1 MNHQKIKW
9 IICQSID
16 QLTKIDLIIAFL
28 CLFSV
33 FSYLLVLPQ
42 YAQNLDAI
50 TAENTELQHEVKRS
64 IKQQDIQQV
73 SNKTLTGTALIEI
86 AKSYQYAE
94 VQVLDAKYD
103 PQNQQVQLQLQGEIG
118 NLIASTNDLK
128 QYQNIQLLSLS
139 LVQDDLKKQPHL
151 NIVWQVQE
159 QT

>member
-28 CLFSV
+28 CLFTV

-42 YAQNLDAI
+42 YAQNLDTI
-50 TAENTELQHEVKRS
+50 TAENAELQHEVKRS

-94 VQVLDAKYD
+94 VHILDAKYD
-103 PQNQQVQLQLQGEIG
+103 PQNQQVQLQLQGEISD
-118 NLIASTNDLK
+118 LVDTTNHLK
-128 QYQNIQLLSLS
+128 QYQNIQLLSLN
-139 LVQDDLKKQPHL
+139 LVQDDLKKQPNL
-151 NIVWQVQE
+151 NIIWQVQE
-159 QT
+159 ET

>member
-9 IICQSID
+9 IVCQAID

-42 YAQNLDAI
+42 YEQNMNAI
-50 TAENTELQHEVKRS
+50 TAENTELQHKVKRS

-118 NLIASTNDLK
+118 NLINTTNHLK

-139 LVQDDLKKQPHL
+139 LVQDDLKKQPNL
-151 NIVWQVQE
+151 NIIWQVQE
-159 QT
+159 QI

>member
-9 IICQSID
+9 IICQSIY

-28 CLFSV
+28 CFFSV

-42 YAQNLDAI
+42 YAQNLNTI
-50 TAENTELQHEVKRS
+50 TTENAELQREVKRN

-94 VQVLDAKYD
+94 VQVVDAKYD

-139 LVQDDLKKQPHL
+139 LVQDDLKKQPNL
-151 NIVWQVQE
+151 NVVWQVQE

>member
-9 IICQSID
+9 VVCQAID

-42 YAQNLDAI
+42 YEQNLDAI
-50 TAENTELQHEVKRS
+50 TVENAELQREVKRN

-73 SNKTLTGTALIEI
+73 SSKTLTGTALIEI

-94 VQVLDAKYD
+94 VQVLDSKYD
-103 PQNQQVQLQLQGEIG
+103 PQNQQVQLQLQGKIA
-118 NLIASTNDLK
+118 NLIDTTNDLK

-139 LVQDDLKKQPHL
+139 LVQDDLKKQPNL
-151 NIVWQVQE
+151 NVIWQVQE
-159 QT
+159 QI

>member
-28 CLFSV
+28 GLFSV

-42 YAQNLDAI
+42 YEQNLDAI
-50 TAENTELQHEVKRS
+50 TAENAELQREVKRN
-64 IKQQDIQQV
+64 IKQQDIQNIA
-73 SNKTLTGTALIEI
+73 SKTLTGTPLIEI
-86 AKSYQYAE
+86 SKSYQYANA
-94 VQVLDAKYD
+94 QVLDAKYD
-103 PQNQQVQLQLQGEIG
+103 PQNQQVQLQLQGEIS
-118 NLIASTNDLK
+118 NLIDTTNHLK

-139 LVQDDLKKQPHL
+139 LVQDDLKKQPNL
-151 NIVWQVQE
+151 NIIWQVQE

>member
-28 CLFSV
+28 CFFSV

-42 YAQNLDAI
+42 YAQNLNTI
-50 TAENTELQHEVKRS
+50 TTENAELQREVKRN

-94 VQVLDAKYD
+94 VQVVDAKYD

-139 LVQDDLKKQPHL
+139 LVQDDLKKQPNL
-151 NIVWQVQE
+151 NVVWQVQE

>member
-28 CLFSV
+28 CFFSV

-42 YAQNLDAI
+42 YAQNLNTI
-50 TAENTELQHEVKRS
+50 TVENAELQREVKRN

-94 VQVLDAKYD
+94 VQVVDAKYD
-103 PQNQQVQLQLQGEIG
+103 PQNQQVQLQLQGKIS
-118 NLIASTNDLK
+118 NLIDTTNHLK

-139 LVQDDLKKQPHL
+139 LVQDDLKKQPNL

>member
-9 IICQSID
+9 LMYQSID

-28 CLFSV
+28 CLFSI
-33 FSYLLVLPQ
+33 FSYLWVLPQ
-42 YAQNLDAI
+42 YEHNLDAI
-50 TAENTELQHEVKRS
+50 TYENMELQQEVKRN

-73 SNKTLTGTALIEI
+73 SNKTLIGTTLIEI
-86 AKSYQYAE
+86 AKSYQYADI
-94 VQVLDAKYD
+94 QVLDAKYD

-139 LVQDDLKKQPHL
+139 LVQDDLKKQPNL
-151 NIVWQVQE
+151 NVTWQVQE
-159 QT
+159 QI